1 MNDRQSCPDTTKI
14 LNSLKDFQ
22 KRSVERV
29 FRRLYVDDDYT
40 NRFLIADEVGLGKT
54 LVARGVIAKSI
65 EHLWDRVDR
74 IDVIYICSNREI
86 ASQNINRLNI
96 TAEKQ
101 FSLASRMTLLPLKIS
116 DIKTQKLN
124 FISFTPGTSF
134 DLHSR
139 TGIMLER
146 ALIYHILRQGWSL
159 HRAGAMNV
167 FQDWASRESWHE
179 LLQRFPKEYKI
190 DQDLSQAFL
199 RALER
204 RIQEDRAKGNIDI
217 KDRFFDLRDRFK
229 VYKMHK
235 NVRKKDRQDA
245 TFLIGEFRKILAQ
258 SCLEALEPD
267 LVILDE
273 FQRFKHLLEGQDEMS
288 QLAQHLFNYQNKEMP
303 TKIILLSA
311 TPYKMYTMHHEVQV
325 DNHYED
331 FIRTVR
337 FLYDSEEKARRFEE
351 KLKRLRNEL
360 LAIHPNKINALREI
374 KDEIEHDLRAVM
386 IRTERLAYTP
396 DRDGMVKEKQE
407 GFCRV
412 DLQDLESYSLFDKVA
427 REVGSADVVEYWKSA
442 PYLLN
447 LMDDYELK
455 RRFESVV
462 LKKDVKASLV
472 SLLKKNVSRMLRAR
486 TIGTFGEIAAGNP
499 KIRALLANGLDNGS
513 WKLLWVPASLPY
525 YRPSGA
531 YKQKELQGYTKSL
544 IFSSWQ
550 VVPKAI
556 AMICS
561 YEAERRMVTA
571 YRDAKLDYREE
582 RKARK
587 PLLTFTRKEDRLSG
601 MPNLSL
607 LYPCLTLASKIDPLK
622 AALKVLPQ
630 NGIPSY
636 GSIRAEIK
644 TQIQN
649 LLHEAVGG
657 FEEKRGKRDER
668 WYWASLA
675 LLDRHFCKD
684 ELESWLRSRDRELS
698 WQNVIKARGHSDSDT
713 YFRLHVDQF
722 RNFFLK
728 PAELGPP
735 PRNLV
740 EILVKLALASP
751 AVIALRS
758 FLRIRTDDEDESWLP
773 ILQASALVGAGFRTL
788 YNLSESITLI
798 RSLDEREPYWE
809 RVLDY
814 GIAGNL
820 QAVMDEYV
828 HVLKESLGLIDHCWG
843 ESVTVIA
850 NEISN
855 AVSLRTIN
863 LDFDDIAVQPGSQDV
878 KITRN
883 SIRCRY
889 ALRLGEGKGD
899 EGEEVTRSDQV
910 RAAFN
915 SPFRPFLLATT
926 SIGQEGLDFHQYCHS
941 IYHWNLPANPVDLEQ
956 REGRIHRYKGHV
968 IRKNLARHFGLEK
981 AKEKP
986 DLRDPWDVLFQ
997 QGVVNRDLDRD
1008 DIVPFW
1014 IFVTKNGANIDRHI
1028 PCLPLSR
1035 DVERL
1040 KDLKSTLVL
1049 YRMVFG
1055 QPRQEDLVEFLK
1067 RIMNQQDIAEVLS
1080 NFRVNLAP

>member
-1 MNDRQSCPDTTKI
+1 MNDRQSCPDATRI
-14 LNSLKDFQ
+14 LDSLKDFQ
-22 KRSVERV
+22 NRSVERV
-29 FRRLYVDDDYT
+29 FQRLYLDDDYT

-54 LVARGVIAKSI
+54 LVARGVIAKSV
-65 EHLWDRVDR
+65 EHLWDKVPR
-74 IDVIYICSNREI
+74 IDIIYICSNREI

-96 TAEKQ
+96 TAKKQ
-101 FSLASRMTLLPLKIS
+101 FSVASRLTLLPLKIS
-116 DIKTQKLN
+116 DIKKQKLN

-146 ALIYHILRQGWSL
+146 ALIYHMLREGWNL

-167 FQDWASRESWHE
+167 FQDWASRESWHG
-179 LLQRFPKEYKI
+179 LLRRFRKEYKI
-190 DQDLSQAFL
+190 DQDLSQEFL
-199 RALER
+199 RALEM
-204 RIQEDRAKGNIDI
+204 RIQEDRAEGNIDI

-229 VYKMHK
+229 VCKIHK
-235 NVRKKDRQDA
+235 NVKQKDRRDA
-245 TFLIGEFRKILAQ
+245 ASLIGEFRKILAQ

-288 QLAQHLFNYQNKEMP
+288 QLAQHLFNYENKEMP

-311 TPYKMYTMHHEVQV
+311 TPYKMYTMAHEEQV
-325 DNHYED
+325 DNHYKD
-331 FIRTVR
+331 FISTVR
-337 FLYDSEEKARRFEE
+337 FLFDSDDKTQRFDE

-360 LAIHPNKINALREI
+360 LAIRPKTDSALRQI
-374 KDEIEHDLRAVM
+374 KKEIEHDLRTVM
-386 IRTERLAYTP
+386 VRTERLAYTP
-396 DRDGMVKEKQE
+396 DRDGMVKERAE
-407 GFCRV
+407 GFCQL
-412 DLQDLESYSLFDKVA
+412 DLQDLEAYSLFDKVS
-427 REVGSADVVEYWKSA
+427 REVGSGDVVEYWKSA

-455 RRFESVV
+455 RRFERE
-462 LKKDVKASLV
+462 LAKKDLKASLV
-472 SLLKKNVSRMLRAR
+472 SLLKKNAKKMLRAQ
-486 TIGTFGEIAAGNP
+486 TTSTFGKIDPANP
-499 KIRALLANGLDNGS
+499 KMRALLASQLDNGS

-525 YRPSGA
+525 YRPTGA
-531 YKQKELQGYTKSL
+531 YKQKELLGHTKSL

-556 AMICS
+556 AIIGS

-571 YRDAKLDYREE
+571 YREAKLDYREE

-587 PLLTFTRKEDRLSG
+587 PLLVFTRKEDRLAG
-601 MPNLSL
+601 MANLSL

-622 AALKVLPQ
+622 VALNVMPQ

-636 GSIRAEIK
+636 GSIRSEIK
-644 TQIQN
+644 IQIQN
-649 LLHEAVGG
+649 LLQEAVGD
-657 FEEKRGKRDER
+657 FEEKRGKRDEK
-668 WYWASLA
+668 WYWAALG
-675 LLDRHFCKD
+675 LLDRHFYKD
-684 ELESWLRSRDRELS
+684 ELESWLRSKARDLS
-698 WQNVIKARGHSDSDT
+698 WQNVIKTRGDSESDT
-713 YFRLHVDQF
+713 HFRLHVDQF

-740 EILVKLALASP
+740 EILVKLSLASP
-751 AVIALRS
+751 AIVALRS
-758 FLRIRTDDEDESWLP
+758 FLRLRNNDEDESSLP
-773 ILQASALVGAGFRTL
+773 IFQASALVGAGFRTL
-788 YNLSESITLI
+788 YNLSENITLI

-820 QAVMDEYV
+820 QSVMDEYV
-828 HVLKESLGLIDHCWG
+828 HVLKESLGLLDHSWG
-843 ESVTVIA
+843 ESVTLLA

-863 LDFDDIAVQPGSQDV
+863 LDFDDITVKQGSQNV

-915 SPFRPFLLATT
+915 SPFRPFFLATT

-956 REGRIHRYKGHV
+956 REGRIHRFKGHV
-968 IRKNLARHFGLEK
+968 IRKNVARHFGLGK
-981 AKEKP
+981 LKENRNLK
-986 DLRDPWDVLFQ
+986 DPWDALFQ
-997 QGVVNRDLDRD
+997 QGVVDRDVDRD

-1035 DVERL
+1035 DVAHL
-1040 KDLKSTLVL
+1040 KDLKSTLAL

-1055 QPRQEDLVEFLK
+1055 QPRQEDLIEFLK
-1067 RIMNQQDIAEVLS
+1067 RMIDQKDIAEVLS
-1080 NFRVNLAP
+1080 DFRINLAP